1 MNLLSNLLFNHF
13 IFRFLSIR
21 PVPFIFITF
30 LTLDLFLFK
39 IILLN
44 KLYLL
49 FKYVDIC
56 WYPLFIK
63 LILL

>member
-56 WYPLFIK
+56 W
-63 LILL
+63 